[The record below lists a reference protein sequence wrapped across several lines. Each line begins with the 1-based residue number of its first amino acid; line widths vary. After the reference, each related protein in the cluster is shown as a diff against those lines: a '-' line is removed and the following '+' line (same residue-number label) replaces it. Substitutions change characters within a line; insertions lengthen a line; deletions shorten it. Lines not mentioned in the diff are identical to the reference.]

1 MYKAWLIN
9 DLMKFQN
16 ARTKLCKK
24 YYEWHLDLYLVMY
37 FNLENCGDA
46 CYSIRVRMYVCIDTC
61 ILPVY
66 LQFRETNKKGWRV
79 EKILQVERE

>member
-16 ARTKLCKK
+16 ARTKFCKK

-37 FNLENCGDA
+37 FSLEDCGDA
-46 CYSIRVRMYVCIDTC
+46 CYSIRVYMCVCRDTC
-61 ILPVY
+61 ILPVH
-66 LQFRETNKKGWRV
+66 LRFREATKRDGDLKKYC
-79 EKILQVERE
+79 K